1 MEKTKHLGK
10 SPPKDVEKSTKE
22 GESPVD
28 VASKEAHLLGL
39 NMLLKPIVNKYHADE
54 LRLGVKGQSNLEIA
68 GSPRNLLR
76 TLQNGNMKYR
86 YGLSEIEFSVQMRR
100 TCPKTRRPYASLLY
114 IYTGKKLKLCRIGSL
129 TGAVASQRVTEVC
142 EGKLNERR
150 KLSVERNGKSLPD
163 CESDTSS
170 RDESRP

>member
-1 MEKTKHLGK
+1 VG
-10 SPPKDVEKSTKE
+10 
-22 GESPVD
+22 VD
-28 VASKEAHLLGL
+28 
-39 NMLLKPIVNKYHADE
+39 N
-54 LRLGVKGQSNLEIA
+54 NLEI
-68 GSPRNLLR
+68 PPFLR
-76 TLQNGNMKYR
+76 RVPYLNK
-86 YGLSEIEFSVQMRR
+86 VQKH
-100 TCPKTRRPYASLLY
+100 C
-114 IYTGKKLKLCRIGSL
+114 IWGSL

>member
-1 MEKTKHLGK
+1 M
-10 SPPKDVEKSTKE
+10 
-22 GESPVD
+22 
-28 VASKEAHLLGL
+28 
-39 NMLLKPIVNKYHADE
+39 IADSAKWE
-54 LRLGVKGQSNLEIA
+54 HE
-68 GSPRNLLR
+68 
-76 TLQNGNMKYR
+76 

-100 TCPKTRRPYASLLY
+100 T
-114 IYTGKKLKLCRIGSL
+114 L